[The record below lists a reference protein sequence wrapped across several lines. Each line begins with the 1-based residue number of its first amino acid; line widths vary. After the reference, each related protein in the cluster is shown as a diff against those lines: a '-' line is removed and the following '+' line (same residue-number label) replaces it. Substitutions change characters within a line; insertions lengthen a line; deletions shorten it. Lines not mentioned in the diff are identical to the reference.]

1 MRRAPDSEAIQ
12 TLEDRK
18 TTRTRKEDAMI
29 RNITTG
35 VAAIALA
42 SAPVSAQFR
51 ESGVSAAA
59 PTATATAASSTQS
72 NSGGGF
78 LGGILGCSAEG
89 GKQGTGAIIGGI
101 AGAVLGNVIA
111 GRGNRTLGTLLGGV
125 AGAAAGSAIGC
136 KLQKNDRDKAERA
149 AQDALETGQNQSWTN
164 AETGASGTV
173 AVANAGSAGATL
185 AGLKFADGV
194 EPAVSFS
201 KIGDSY
207 TTKSAANLRAAPNA
221 KGAVRATLPAGQ
233 RVWVPAQVKGQPW
246 MLVSDNGV
254 AQGYVSSGLLS
265 KSTTAAA
272 SNCRMVT
279 QTVSVPGETE
289 QSESYQACKGK
300 DGAWTMTRV

>member
-1 MRRAPDSEAIQ
+1 MSTGLKGDSGAENM
-12 TLEDRK
+12 K
-18 TTRTRKEDAMI
+18 TRRTREENAMI
-29 RNITTG
+29 RRTMTG
-35 VAAIALA
+35 LATVALLA
-42 SAPVSAQFR
+42 ATPSQAQFR
-51 ESGVSAAA
+51 ESGTS
-59 PTATATAASSTQS
+59 TTAATPTTSSTS
-72 NSGGGF
+72 SGSGGGF

-111 GRGNRTLGTLLGGV
+111 GRGNRTLGTLLGGA

-173 AVANAGSAGATL
+173 AVANAGGSGATL

-194 EPAVSFS
+194 EPAGNFTKV
-201 KIGDSY
+201 GDSY
-207 TTKSAANLRAAPNA
+207 TTKSTANLRAAPNA
-221 KGAVRATLPAGQ
+221 KGAVRSTLPAGQ

-254 AQGYVSSGLLS
+254 AQGYVSAPLLA
-265 KSTTAAA
+265 KTTTASA
-272 SNCRMVT
+272 SNCKMVT
-279 QTVSVPGETE
+279 QSVSLPGESE